1 MGQGGVNGGEARK
14 GTGGGQGA
22 TRRAP
27 RPSALATLLSHLRV
41 ALEDEAP
48 LSPVQS
54 FPSDS
59 CFNPLPP
66 SPPIPVQSSPRN
78 SVSQPLLSAQ
88 RELER
93 DLADLTRTSREE
105 GHRRASTGI
114 VAAIRGSIAS
124 RAASSGAAVPSR
136 APGGISDFFRFWTA
150 AHDTTTAGRRAEAS
164 WGSGGCVD
172 RRGGGD
178 ASAGGVWTGG
188 GKQAARGSAR
198 PLLGRQVSRDW

>member
-1 MGQGGVNGGEARK
+1 MGARQERGRAGGREPHVAPQG
-14 GTGGGQGA
+14 
-22 TRRAP
+22 
-27 RPSALATLLSHLRV
+27 LA
-41 ALEDEAP
+41 
-48 LSPVQS
+48 LSPPC
-54 FPSDS
+54 FPIYGLPSRTK
-59 CFNPLPP
+59 PP
-66 SPPIPVQSSPRN
+66 SPRSSRSQETVASTPFPPIPVQSSPRD

-114 VAAIRGSIAS
+114 VAAIRGSVAS

-150 AHDTTTAGRRAEAS
+150 AHDATTAGRRAEAS

-172 RRGGGD
+172 RRGGRD

-188 GKQAARGSAR
+188 GGQAARGSAR